1 MALKQSWKDR
11 YLQEVE
17 HTEAQE
23 KRWQEER
30 NALERMLVRT
40 SLAAEGQSPDLD
52 DKLSQLRDFLRSGSG
67 NLQALRQLQ
76 EQIEGQLGI
85 LDEGNVRSLDRLRDS
100 FERLLS
106 VARQHPLFGN
116 QRKDLARL
124 GKAMRKPATA
134 RDAPPEWLLDLA
146 QLLEQALSVDPEAAG
161 RSPGLLGKLLG
172 PRRSR
177 NDCNLEDT
185 ADYGGSALVDRPPET
200 ELAPEVPEDASQRQR
215 IAQGVSELLEQML
228 SQVSLE
234 VDAEKRARHL
244 QASLGNNS
252 DWDQLRE
259 GLRGVAELV
268 VAAVTRTQREFE
280 AFLQRLDERLAAL
293 QQHFAE
299 QACAQQGRLSAADA
313 LDKDLR
319 EELQCFG
326 ERIEASDDL
335 QELKTSVSLHV
346 ASISKTME
354 AFRAREGERERTL
367 AQQLRVMQEKLAAM
381 EAHSEQVKEQLRAE
395 RARAHTDML
404 TQLPNREAWEERLS
418 FEFCRWQRYCHPVT
432 LCVLDIDHFK
442 RVNDSYG
449 HKAGDR
455 VIELV
460 AKALRERLRNTDFA
474 ARYGGE
480 EYVVLLPETSLE
492 DARRVIDQLRDHV
505 AGLPFHFRGEPV
517 TITFSAGL
525 AMLAEGDDEES
536 VFNRAD
542 KALYRAKEA
551 GRNRTVT
558 G

>member
-17 HTEAQE
+17 HTEVLE
-23 KRWQEER
+23 KRWREER

-40 SLAAEGQSPDLD
+40 SLAAEGQSPELD
-52 DKLSQLRDFLRSGSG
+52 DKLSRLRDFLRGGSG
-67 NLQALRQLQ
+67 DLQELRRLQ
-76 EQIEGQLGI
+76 EQIERQLGI
-85 LDEGNVRSLDRLRDS
+85 LDDGNTRSLDRLRDS
-100 FERLLS
+100 FEQLLS

-124 GKAMRKPATA
+124 GKAMRKPATV
-134 RDAPPEWLLDLA
+134 REVPPEWLLDLA
-146 QLLEQALSVDPEAAG
+146 KLLEQALTLDPAG
-161 RSPGLLGKLLG
+161 RTPGLLGKLLG
-172 PRRSR
+172 SRSSRHNGNPEGAGVPGGQALADQPR
-177 NDCNLEDT
+177 
-185 ADYGGSALVDRPPET
+185 ET
-200 ELAPEVPEDASQRQR
+200 ELAPDVPDDASQLQR
-215 IAQGVSELLEQML
+215 IAQGVDELLEQVL
-228 SQVSLE
+228 SQASLE
-234 VDAEKRARHL
+234 AEAEKRARHL
-244 QASLGNNS
+244 QANLRNNS

-259 GLRGVAELV
+259 GLSGVAELV
-268 VAAVTRTQREFE
+268 IAAVTRSQREFE
-280 AFLQRLDERLAAL
+280 TFLQRLDERLAAL

-299 QACAQQGRLSAADA
+299 QASAQQGRLSAADA

-319 EELQCFG
+319 EELQFFG

-335 QELKTSVSLHV
+335 QELKTSVSLHM

-354 AFRAREGERERTL
+354 AFRVREGERERIL
-367 AQQLRVMQEKLAAM
+367 AQQLKVMQEKLAAV
-381 EAHSEQVKEQLRAE
+381 EAHSEQMKEQLRTE

-418 FEFCRWQRYCHPVT
+418 FEFHRWQRYRHPIT

-442 RVNDSYG
+442 RVNDCYG

-480 EYVVLLPETSLE
+480 EYVALLPETSLE
-492 DARRVIDQLRDHV
+492 DAGGVIDQLREHV

-525 AMLAEGDDEES
+525 AMLAEGDDKVS
-536 VFNRAD
+536 VFDRAD

-551 GRNRTVT
+551 GRNRIVA